1 MLTVRNTLIAL
12 ICISPFILVW
22 DGLIAQG
29 IVAGII
35 AFALAI
41 TARTLRP
48 GETEFLVSII
58 PPLIVAAA
66 VPALWLLLQVLPLGV
81 LAHPHPIWMS
91 AEKALGHPVHGAV
104 SVDPGAGLIALGQY
118 LSMCA
123 VMFVSAAV
131 AVDRQRAEWILFTL
145 TAATAAI
152 ALMVLTDDLIFAG
165 VGLPLLSRLSAID
178 CASLG
183 MIIATAACLRAIERY
198 ETHRS
203 APSTVILWI
212 FAGGFLA
219 LAICLAALILRER
232 FWTLFASG
240 CGFASL
246 VAVWIIR
253 RLELGPWGTTAIAVP
268 LFGVALLVMMV
279 YHPPERNAGILLA
292 QAETSVAQITLSQR
306 ILEDAPLLGTGA
318 GTFAALAPIYREI
331 DDPPSGPVAA
341 TTAATFAIE
350 LGKPMLWLITLAA
363 AAFSIFLFR
372 ASLHRGRDFF
382 YSAMGGSCLITLL
395 LLAFTNAGLLG
406 TATELIF
413 AAAIGLAVA
422 QSKSRTAQL

>member
-1 MLTVRNTLIAL
+1 MLTVRNTLVAL

-29 IVAGII
+29 IVAGVI

-48 GETEFLVSII
+48 GETEFLTSII
-58 PPLIVAAA
+58 PTLIVAAA
-66 VPALWLLLQVLPLGV
+66 VPALWLLFQVLPLGV
-81 LAHPHPIWMS
+81 LVHPIWMS

-104 SVDPGAGLIALGQY
+104 SIDPGAGLIALGQY

-123 VMFVSAAV
+123 VMAVSAAV
-131 AVDRQRAEWILFTL
+131 AVDRQRAEWILFAL
-145 TAATAAI
+145 TAAAAAI
-152 ALMVLTDDLIFAG
+152 ALIVLTDDLAFAG
-165 VGLPLLSRLSAID
+165 VALPPLSRLSAID

-203 APSTVILWI
+203 APRTAILWI
-212 FAGGFLA
+212 SAGGFLA
-219 LAICLAALILRER
+219 LPICLAALVLGARY
-232 FWTLFASG
+232 WTLFATG

-246 VAVWIIR
+246 VSVWIIR

-268 LFGVALLVMMV
+268 LFGVALLGMMMA
-279 YHPPERNAGILLA
+279 YRQPERNASISLA
-292 QAETSVAQITLSQR
+292 QAESSVAQITLSQR
-306 ILEDAPLLGTGA
+306 ILQDAPLFGTGA

-341 TTAATFAIE
+341 TTATTFAIE

-382 YSAMGGSCLITLL
+382 YSAMGGSCLIALL
-395 LLAFTNAGLLG
+395 FLAFTNAGLLG

-413 AAAIGLAVA
+413 AAALGLAVA